1 MAKRITEFYRL
12 KGFESGIYGDEYGDQ
27 MKSWSKQLGIYVL
40 ALVTMKVVVL
50 ALFGLCPW
58 LERLGEWVLE
68 WTMGNYRIQVV
79 FVMLMYV
86 DSILIIYS
94 SLIFLYVNIIDSL

>member
-1 MAKRITEFYRL
+1 MIWAVLSLAKWITEFYRL
-12 KGFESGIYGDEYGDQ
+12 KGFESGIYGDEHGDQ

-50 ALFGLCPW
+50 VLFGLCPW

-86 DSILIIYS
+86 DSILIYS
-94 SLIFLYVNIIDSL
+94 FIPL